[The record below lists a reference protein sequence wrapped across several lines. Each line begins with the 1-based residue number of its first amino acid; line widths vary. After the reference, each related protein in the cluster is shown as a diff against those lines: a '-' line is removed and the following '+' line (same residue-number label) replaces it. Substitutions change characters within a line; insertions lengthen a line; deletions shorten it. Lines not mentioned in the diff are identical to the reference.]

1 MFLSSSLYLQQFFFT
16 LHTKFSTYVLTTRKK
31 IFILQISNG
40 MQWKILTHVAGHSEW
55 KTDLFQSVQHTFL
68 LMSTNMLGEI
78 LEPHFYFFK
87 VYYTAFPLWK
97 GPAVT
102 HGTD

>member
-55 KTDLFQSVQHTFL
+55 KTDIFQSVQHTFFI
-68 LMSTNMLGEI
+68 NEYQYVG
-78 LEPHFYFFK
+78 
-87 VYYTAFPLWK
+87 
-97 GPAVT
+97 
-102 HGTD
+102 